1 MNTGEGQDA
10 TGAAI
15 DGEAICLLPAVELAR
30 LVRTK
35 EISARELTG
44 AHLRQI
50 ERWNPR
56 VNAIVTL
63 TAEQAMQAAS
73 DADERLARG
82 EPIGPLHGLPVVHKD
97 LFATKGVRTTK
108 GSPIF
113 ADWMP
118 DYDDLPV
125 ARMHAAGAIML
136 GKSNTPEFG
145 AGSQTFNAVF
155 GATRNPYD
163 FAKTC
168 GGSSGGSAVALATGM
183 AALADGSDVGGS
195 LRNPASFCNVVGLRP
210 SAGRVPG
217 KPGWPRFDVYGPMG
231 RMVDDVALL
240 LSVMAGPDPVS
251 PLSIDEPGDGFREV
265 AALDPRS
272 VRVAWSR
279 DLGGLPVER
288 RVTAVLERQRDLL
301 ISLGCEV
308 DETEP
313 DLSDAGEI
321 FHVLRALM
329 FETDLGPLYDEHA
342 DQMKDTVRWNIEEGR
357 RLTGSRIAWAERA
370 RTALQ
375 ERVRQ
380 FFERYD
386 FLICPVAQVLPF
398 SVDIPYPTEIDGRPM
413 TNYIEWMRS
422 CTDISVT
429 GHPALSLPAGFSGEG
444 LPVGMQIVG
453 RWRGERAL
461 LAFAKAIEGTRR
473 P

>member
-1 MNTGEGQDA
+1 V
-10 TGAAI
+10 AA
-15 DGEAICLLPAVELAR
+15 DNEALCLLPALELAR
-30 LVRTK
+30 RLRAK
-35 EISARELTG
+35 EISARELTE
-44 AHLRQI
+44 AHLRRI
-50 ERWNPR
+50 ERWNPQ

-63 TAEQAMQAAS
+63 TADQALRAALE
-73 DADERLARG
+73 ADERLAHG
-82 EPIGPLHGLPVVHKD
+82 EPVGPLHGLPAVHKD
-97 LFATKGVRTTK
+97 LFATRGVRTTK

-113 ADWMP
+113 ADWIP
-118 DYDDLPV
+118 DHDELPV
-125 ARMHAAGAIML
+125 ARIRAAGAIML

-163 FAKTC
+163 LSKTC

-231 RMVDDVALL
+231 RTVDDVALL
-240 LSVMAGPDPVS
+240 LSVMAGPDPIS
-251 PLSIDEPGDGFREV
+251 PLSIDEPGGVFREIPE
-265 AALDPRS
+265 LDLRG
-272 VRVAWSR
+272 VRVAWTAN
-279 DLGGLPVER
+279 LGGLPVDR
-288 RVTAVLERQRDLL
+288 RVTAALEPRRTLL
-301 ISLGCEV
+301 ASLGCEV
-308 DETEP
+308 EEAEP

-329 FETDLGPLYDEHA
+329 YETDLGPIYDEHA
-342 DQMKDTVRWNIEEGR
+342 DLMKDTVRWNIEEGR
-357 RLTGSRIAWAERA
+357 RLTGSQIAWAERA

-375 ERVRQ
+375 ERVRL
-380 FFERYD
+380 FFERFD
-386 FLICPVAQVLPF
+386 LLVCPVVQVLPF

-413 TNYIEWMRS
+413 GSYIEWMRS

-429 GHPALSLPAGFSGEG
+429 GHPALSLPAGFSDKG
-444 LPVGMQIVG
+444 LPVGIQIVG

-461 LAFAKAIEGTRR
+461 LAFARTVESARG
-473 P
+473 

>member
-1 MNTGEGQDA
+1 VETDP
-10 TGAAI
+10 GAL
-15 DGEAICLLPAVELAR
+15 CLLPAVELAR
-30 LVRTK
+30 RLRAK
-35 EISARELTG
+35 EISARELIE

-50 ERWNPR
+50 ERWNPL

-63 TAEQAMQAAS
+63 TADQALKSAS

-82 EPIGPLHGLPVVHKD
+82 EPVGPLHGLPVVHKD
-97 LFATKGVRTTK
+97 LFATRGVRTTK

-113 ADWMP
+113 ADWIP
-118 DYDDLPV
+118 DYDELPV
-125 ARMHAAGAIML
+125 ARMRVAGAIML

-163 FAKTC
+163 LSKTC

-183 AALADGSDVGGS
+183 ASLADGSDVGGS

-231 RMVDDVALL
+231 RTVGDVALL

-251 PLSIDEPGDGFREV
+251 PLSIDEPGDVFRDIHE
-265 AALDPRS
+265 LDLRG
-272 VRVAWSR
+272 VRVAWTAN
-279 DLGGLPVER
+279 LGGLPVER
-288 RVTAVLERQRDLL
+288 RVTAALERQRTLL
-301 ISLGCEV
+301 VSHGCDVE
-308 DETEP
+308 EAAP
-313 DLSDAGEI
+313 DLADAGEI
-321 FHVLRALM
+321 FHVLRALLY
-329 FETDLGPLYDEHA
+329 ETDLGPIYDEHP
-342 DQMKDTVRWNIEEGR
+342 DMMKDTVRWNIEEGR

-375 ERVRQ
+375 ERVRL
-380 FFERYD
+380 FFQRFD
-386 FLICPVAQVLPF
+386 FLVCPVAQVLPF

-413 TNYIEWMRS
+413 ASYFEWMRS

-429 GHPALSLPAGFSGEG
+429 GHPALSLPAGFSDDG

-461 LAFAKAIEGTRR
+461 LAFARAVESARG
-473 P
+473 